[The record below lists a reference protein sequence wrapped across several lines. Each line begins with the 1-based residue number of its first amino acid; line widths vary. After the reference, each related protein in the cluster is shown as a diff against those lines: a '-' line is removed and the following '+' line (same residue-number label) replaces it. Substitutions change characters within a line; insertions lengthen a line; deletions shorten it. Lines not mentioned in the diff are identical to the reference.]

1 MTRDDDTPEKRP
13 LVSSAT
19 ILILSG
25 YLVGLTVGTA
35 STDTWASDVLACG
48 LAGFL
53 AFISLQLVAER
64 KIEDAIRRERAQVSA
79 RLNRHTE
86 VREVKLPP
94 LPFRPESEKG
104 DPAQVVMQA
113 AKA

>member
-1 MTRDDDTPEKRP
+1 MTSDDDAPEKRP
-13 LVSSAT
+13 LISSAT

-25 YLVGLTVGTA
+25 YLVGLTVGSA

-53 AFISLQLVAER
+53 AFIALQLVAER
-64 KIEDAIRRERAQVSA
+64 KIENAVRRERAQLAA

-86 VREVKLPP
+86 VRDLKLPP
-94 LPFRPESEKG
+94 LPLRPDLQEADSPGRELQG
-104 DPAQVVMQA
+104 ARV
-113 AKA
+113 